1 MTNTLNQN
9 VEYSASKG
17 GARNVYSGL
26 TVKNLP
32 GGYDATISDLP
43 INGNVLPAGSPI
55 LTDDLNHALKIHYA
69 FEVYENVVA
78 DAKAIKVKKYG
89 EGTRAKKDMVI
100 MVCPA
105 DVTEVG
111 TAVKITEIDSTNE
124 EFDVLTLSVTL
135 GALTKG
141 AVLVEGTAV
150 GAASKVAV
158 LPTTTT
164 YSDTIVAYGNGI
176 VVKSV
181 NVDAA
186 HFSDGVIYTRRIP
199 PIAEPI
205 RKYMYANGYNIRF
218 FDGK

>member
-1 MTNTLNQN
+1 MVNTLNQN

-32 GGYDATISDLP
+32 GGYDATIADLP

-55 LTDDLNHALKIHYA
+55 LPNDLDHSLKIHYA
-69 FEVYENVVA
+69 FEVYENVAA
-78 DAKAIKVKKYG
+78 DGKTVKVKKYG
-89 EGTRAKKDMVI
+89 EGTRSKKDMVI
-100 MVCPA
+100 MVCPE
-105 DVTEVG
+105 DITESG
-111 TAVKITEIDSTNE
+111 TAVKIIEINSEND
-124 EFDVLTLSVTL
+124 EFDVLTLSATL
-135 GALTKG
+135 GTLTKG
-141 AVLVEGTAV
+141 TVLVEGTAV
-150 GAASKVAV
+150 GASSKIAV
-158 LPTTTT
+158 LPTATT
-164 YSDTIVAYGNGI
+164 YADTVVAYGNGI

-186 HFSDGVIYTRRIP
+186 HFSDGVLYTRRIP

-218 FDGK
+218 FNGK